1 MINSLRLRDFRNYKD
16 KTFQFDQRNI
26 VFYGPNGVG
35 KTNVLEAIS
44 ILSVGKSWREQS
56 PSDLLRSGQEQPSAL
71 INATDDQETNFEVQ
85 IQPRSRKFLKNNKA
99 ISLKQYFG
107 TIPTLLFAPEHLR
120 LFSGAKRE
128 RQRFFDR
135 FLYQISPT
143 YREALST
150 CQKATKHR
158 NVILKQCQESF
169 ESDQV
174 SIFQAQLNPW
184 NEILARTIP
193 QVFNERKQFVEA
205 ITPLLQ
211 EDLDLISQG
220 TDQVLLELLQAEDYE
235 PTPEGVLD
243 FFEQNFV
250 RERGSGRTVIGPHR
264 DDFGFILRGK
274 PLLASASRGEERS
287 VMLAL
292 LAAKKKL
299 LQKTLN
305 TSPIMLLDD
314 VFSELDQS
322 RQDRLGKFCADC
334 QVFFTTTHGG
344 HFDNFVD
351 VQEIALG

>member
-1 MINSLRLRDFRNYKD
+1 MITSLRLRDFRNYED
-16 KTFQFDQRNI
+16 KSFTFDQRNV

-35 KTNVLEAIS
+35 KTNILEAIS

-56 PSDLLRSGQEQPSAL
+56 PSDLLRSGQDQPSAI
-71 INATDDQETNFEVQ
+71 INAIDDQNTNYEVQ
-85 IQPRSRKFLKNNKA
+85 IQPRSRKFLKNQKA

-107 TIPTLLFAPEHLR
+107 VIPTLLFAPEHLR

-135 FLYQISPT
+135 FLYQISPV

-158 NVILKQCQESF
+158 NAILKQCQESF
-169 ESDQV
+169 EASQV
-174 SIFQAQLNPW
+174 SIFQAQLQPW
-184 NEILARTIP
+184 NEILSKAIP
-193 QVFNERKQFVEA
+193 QVFAERQKFVEEV
-205 ITPLLQ
+205 TPLLQ
-211 EDLDLISQG
+211 QDLDLLSRQK
-220 TDQVLLELLQAEDYE
+220 DPVQLQLLKTEDYE
-235 PTPEGVLD
+235 VTPEGVLD

-264 DDFGFILRGK
+264 DDFGFLLREK
-274 PLLASASRGEERS
+274 PLLSSASRGEERS
-287 VMLAL
+287 VMLSL
-292 LAAKKKL
+292 LAAKKTL

-322 RQDRLGKFCADC
+322 RQDRLGEFCQDC
-334 QVFFTTTHGG
+334 QVFFTTTHAG
-344 HFDNFVD
+344 HFGDFMD
-351 VQEIALG
+351 VQEIELS